1 MGTSGLTNTMLAV
14 VVGLGASI
22 ADVTEAM
29 SDAEG
34 TVDKTAVAGRAVRER
49 GGRGGRRVR
58 GGRDGRGGRRPVRA
72 VIVATQLA
80 QVFVAQLVAAVTE
93 FQLLEMRSPTHR
105 SLGEQQLPGQQEL
118 QRHHHAHHQSCY
130 RTYT

>member
-1 MGTSGLTNTMLAV
+1 VNGEGAVGVVYVVGVMGAV
-14 VVGLGASI
+14 VV
-22 ADVTEAM
+22 
-29 SDAEG
+29 
-34 TVDKTAVAGRAVRER
+34 VR
-49 GGRGGRRVR
+49 
-58 GGRDGRGGRRPVRA
+58 VRA